1 MRKQETGSSRIH
13 EFETVYRDSS
23 RQSAYLDR
31 ETFIVLH
38 AETNIN
44 KDKAN

>member
-23 RQSAYLDR
+23 RQSAYLA
-31 ETFIVLH
+31 
-38 AETNIN
+38 AEKRLLYFTL
-44 KDKAN
+44 KRT